1 MRFLLVFLILI
12 PVLRGQ
18 PCGPAA
24 RLQPLDIVAGALG
37 ETDCRLTNGAAYVEY
52 SLTLPVRGQIE
63 IQAAPF
69 AAVLRDSRGRRIGSG
84 GSVRAAAEAGAYT
97 VVIHGANG
105 ADTGPFT
112 LRSSFAPEPG
122 LLCRAF
128 PFIGLNDS
136 AAAWLSAASCRL
148 PDGAAY
154 DAYQVRTL
162 GTGTLS
168 VTLESEEIGPR
179 LILRDADGRAL
190 TASDEGALE
199 YLVRGDSLYTIVAT
213 GSSPGRYRLATSFKP
228 AEGEE
233 CRPLAT
239 LQPPAGDERRINRTG
254 CAVED
259 PETGERMYFNW
270 YELKA
275 PEAGTVDVRLY
286 SAVEPMLHLLDPSGN
301 LVAADSLTSERGIA
315 IIRAQVR
322 PGNYTLL
329 AWTQLPFGG
338 DYTLSYEFSP
348 GAPPTPPALALAPG
362 AALVG
367 NLTTTSSGR
376 TAEGV
381 SDVYQI
387 VTQGPGTLEIEMASG
402 DFDAFLALRDALD
415 NRLAAN
421 DNSGGTT
428 NSRIAADLPAGSY
441 SVVAASR
448 DRAGGYNISYKFT
461 PHELAPCPAATRLDF
476 GYIGKLDTTSCHGAD
491 GQPVDYYEMTT
502 PGDGTSAV
510 TLTSFYLDSYLTLED
525 TEGNVLRRDD
535 NSYGDNDA
543 IVVQFL
549 PGRTYRVGVRS
560 AAGETTGFY
569 ELRRYFSGG
578 GPGNAC
584 TEPRPL
590 ALGDALDGRL
600 NFTSCEYP
608 NNTFADIYRFELAE
622 TTSVELALDSREVDA
637 FLALYDA
644 RGNLI
649 DEDDDGGG
657 DTNSLIAASL
667 DPGIYYLVAR
677 SAYGYSGGSYR
688 LSTTKK
694 E

>member
-1 MRFLLVFLILI
+1 M
-12 PVLRGQ
+12 PTAS
-18 PCGPAA
+18 GPSA
-24 RLQPLDIVAGALG
+24 RACSA
-37 ETDCRLTNGAAYVEY
+37 
-52 SLTLPVRGQIE
+52 
-63 IQAAPF
+63 
-69 AAVLRDSRGRRIGSG
+69 SR
-84 GSVRAAAEAGAYT
+84 
-97 VVIHGANG
+97 
-105 ADTGPFT
+105 
-112 LRSSFAPEPG
+112 
-122 LLCRAF
+122 
-128 PFIGLNDS
+128 
-136 AAAWLSAASCRL
+136 
-148 PDGAAY
+148 
-154 DAYQVRTL
+154 
-162 GTGTLS
+162 
-168 VTLESEEIGPR
+168 LESEEIGPR

-190 TASDEGALE
+190 TSADEGRLE

-213 GSSPGRYRLATSFKP
+213 GSSPGWYRVSTSFKP
-228 AEGEE
+228 AEDEE
-233 CRPLAT
+233 CAPIST
-239 LQPPAGDERRINRTG
+239 LQPGAGDERRINRSG

-259 PETGERMYFNW
+259 PETDERMYYNW

-275 PEAGTVDVRLY
+275 PEAGTVDVRMY

-301 LVAADSLTSERGIA
+301 VVAADSLTSERGIA
-315 IIRAQVR
+315 IVRAQVR

-348 GAPPTPPALALAPG
+348 GAPPTPPALSLPPG
-362 AALVG
+362 AALTG

-381 SDVYQI
+381 ADVYQI
-387 VTQGPGTLEIEMASG
+387 VTEGPGTLEIEMASG
-402 DFDAFLALRDALD
+402 DFDAFLALRDARD

-441 SVVAASR
+441 SVVASTM

-461 PHELAPCPAATRLDF
+461 PHELAPCATVTKLDF
-476 GYIGKLDTTSCHGAD
+476 GYVGRLGPTSCRGAD

-502 PGDGTSAV
+502 PAAGTSAV
-510 TLTSFYLDSYLTLED
+510 TLSSFYLDSYLTVED

-535 NSYGDNDA
+535 NSYGENDA

-549 PGRTYRVGVRS
+549 PGRTYRLGVR
-560 AAGETTGFY
+560 AARGETGGFY
-569 ELRRYFSGG
+569 ELRRYFAGG
-578 GPGNAC
+578 ERSNAC

-608 NNTFADIYRFELAE
+608 NDTFADIYRFELGEAA
-622 TTSVELALDSREVDA
+622 SVELALDSLEIDA
-637 FLALYDA
+637 FIALYDA

-657 DTNSLIAASL
+657 ASNALIGASL
-667 DPGIYYLVAR
+667 DPGTYYLVAR
-677 SAYGYSGGSYR
+677 SAKGYSGGTYR
-688 LSTTKK
+688 LSTTRK